1 MRGENPGTLC
11 GKNKDIPGSTRK
23 GCKTCPDTL
32 WFTLMPFLLSF
43 VVEVADTL
51 SRIVFRSF
59 SLSLLLLAASGTI
72 RAQAQDP
79 FTQNRLPDLGMM
91 PESHEGEKHFA
102 EMAKAFGEASM
113 KNNDLDTG
121 EQARQFA
128 FGQVRDVVSEQVNQQ
143 LESWLSAWGSASV
156 DINVDNEGHF
166 NGSRGSWFIPLQ
178 DKQRYLTWSQLGLTQ
193 QTDGLVSNIGVGQR
207 WAQDGW
213 LLGYNTFYDNLLDEN
228 LQRAGFGAEA
238 WGEYL
243 RLSANYYQPFADW
256 QTHTATLE
264 QRMARGYDINAQMR
278 LPFYQHINTS
288 VSLEQY
294 FGDSVDLFDSGTGYH
309 NPVALKLGLNY
320 TPVPL
325 LTVTAQHKQGE
336 SGVSQNNLGLTLNY
350 RFGMSLKKQL
360 AASEVAQSQSLRGS
374 RYDTPQCNSL
384 PTMEYRQRKTL
395 TVFLAT
401 PPWDLTPGETVA
413 LKLQVRSVHGIR
425 HLSWQG
431 DTQALSLTAGTDTRS
446 TEGWTIIMPAWDHR
460 EGAANRWRLSVVVE
474 DEKGQRVSSNEITLA
489 LTEPFITMPDD
500 NPHWQPFQEQ

>member
-32 WFTLMPFLLSF
+32 WFTLMPFLSSF

-51 SRIVFRSF
+51 SRIIFRSF
-59 SLSLLLLAASGTI
+59 SLSLLLLTASGTI

-91 PESHEGEKHFA
+91 PESHEGEKHFT

-193 QTDGLVSNIGVGQR
+193 QTDGLVSNVGIGQR

-213 LLGYNTFYDNLLDEN
+213 LLGYNTFTIICWMKICSAPALARRRGEN
-228 LQRAGFGAEA
+228 ICV
-238 WGEYL
+238 Y
-243 RLSANYYQPFADW
+243 PP
-256 QTHTATLE
+256 T
-264 QRMARGYDINAQMR
+264 I
-278 LPFYQHINTS
+278 I
-288 VSLEQY
+288 SL
-294 FGDSVDLFDSGTGYH
+294 
-309 NPVALKLGLNY
+309 
-320 TPVPL
+320 
-325 LTVTAQHKQGE
+325 
-336 SGVSQNNLGLTLNY
+336 
-350 RFGMSLKKQL
+350 
-360 AASEVAQSQSLRGS
+360 
-374 RYDTPQCNSL
+374 L
-384 PTMEYRQRKTL
+384 PTGRR
-395 TVFLAT
+395 
-401 PPWDLTPGETVA
+401 
-413 LKLQVRSVHGIR
+413 IR
-425 HLSWQG
+425 
-431 DTQALSLTAGTDTRS
+431 R
-446 TEGWTIIMPAWDHR
+446 P
-460 EGAANRWRLSVVVE
+460 
-474 DEKGQRVSSNEITLA
+474 
-489 LTEPFITMPDD
+489 
-500 NPHWQPFQEQ
+500 